1 MVAHASNLTTGEV
14 EIGES
19 GVRDQLWLLSNL
31 EANLDY
37 MKSCLQ
43 KPNSFCPSTKSYLT
57 DTWEV

>member
-19 GVRDQLWLLSNL
+19 EVRDQLWLLSNL
-31 EANLDY
+31 EASLDY

-43 KPNSFCPSTKSYLT
+43 KPHSFCPFTKSYLI